1 MKEKARVQRVLRV
14 RALWQKLAK
23 LLDMPYEQLEKA
35 LFDLSVASDN
45 LLDSGDIDET
55 PNYPLREFLSKLG
68 VLYSD
73 KDLFAK
79 EKKEG

>member
-1 MKEKARVQRVLRV
+1 VLRV

-45 LLDSGDIDET
+45 LLDSGDIDKA

-68 VLYSD
+68 ILYSD
-73 KDLFAK
+73 KDPFKK
-79 EKKEG
+79 EKKE

>member
-1 MKEKARVQRVLRV
+1 LTEKKRVTKQARTRE
-14 RALWQKLAK
+14 LWRKLAK

-55 PNYPLREFLSKLG
+55 RNYPSLRKFLSKLG
-68 VLYSD
+68 ILYLD
-73 KDLFAK
+73 KDLFK
-79 EKKEG
+79 KKKKE